1 MGRFVC
7 RVARVDGTIGEETI
21 DAENEAAVRDLLEH
35 RNRLVFSI
43 RPEQFIR
50 RSIPVPRLS
59 RRTLRPAEF
68 LVFNQEFITLLKAGL
83 PIIKTLELLAER
95 APGAFR
101 DVLGRVRDAIRG
113 GASIAEALSAHP
125 THFPELYVASVRA
138 GERSGNL
145 TEILSRYVAYY
156 RRVLAVRKKIVQA
169 IAYPGFLLA
178 VGFAVIGFLL
188 LYVLPTFAQVYA
200 EAQKDL
206 PALTRVLLGVVRF
219 LRSQLVFMIAAAV
232 GLVWAVRAAY
242 RSAWGRRLADRLFLR
257 LPGWGPL
264 IRRHHAIRIART
276 LATILGGGIPLVPAL
291 EMVSDATPNTYVR
304 GLLDQVRERVKEGAP
319 LARSLDQTRIF
330 PRMSTEMIAVGEG
343 TGALEEMLA
352 AVADFHEEE
361 LDVYLARLVTWV
373 EPALLLMIG
382 GMVAMIIVA
391 MYLPIFNLAGAI
403 Q

>member
-232 GLVWAVRAAY
+232 GLALVLKLY
-242 RSAWGRRLADRLFLR
+242 
-257 LPGWGPL
+257 
-264 IRRHHAIRIART
+264 RT
-276 LATILGGGIPLVPAL
+276 LHTVDADQATYL
-291 EMVSDATPNTYVR
+291 R
-304 GLLDQVRERVKEGAP
+304 G
-319 LARSLDQTRIF
+319 
-330 PRMSTEMIAVGEG
+330 
-343 TGALEEMLA
+343 
-352 AVADFHEEE
+352 
-361 LDVYLARLVTWV
+361 
-373 EPALLLMIG
+373 
-382 GMVAMIIVA
+382 
-391 MYLPIFNLAGAI
+391 
-403 Q
+403 